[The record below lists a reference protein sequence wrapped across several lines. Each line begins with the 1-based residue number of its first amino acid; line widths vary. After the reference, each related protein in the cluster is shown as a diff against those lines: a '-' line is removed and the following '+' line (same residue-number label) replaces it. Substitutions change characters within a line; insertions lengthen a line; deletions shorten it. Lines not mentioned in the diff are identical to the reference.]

1 MKFNLFAIV
10 DFELFDLDVQTEYGP
25 NTLRSQCSHLLGIVP
40 RLMSEEVIPRSV
52 GVDASVRVCRTN
64 KDPLE
69 LTIIIDGDP
78 SYLLVR
84 SENKIGETHE
94 SRSERER
101 PLCSCGCNRPRR

>member
-1 MKFNLFAIV
+1 MKFNIFAIV
-10 DFELFDLDVQTEYGP
+10 DFKLFDLDVQTEYGP
-25 NTLRSQCSHLLGIVP
+25 NHLLGIVP
-40 RLMSEEVIPRSV
+40 RLMSEEVIPKSV